1 MTAQNIKAEPQ
12 KTNDIPLGT
21 VGANAA
27 HDKPHTES
35 PMKAKGAPTVTKP
48 QSESFQKPELSAKPH
63 PGAHEKPSAPEKAP
77 EKIESAAKEKAA
89 EAKSDRPQATQ
100 EAGISHNESVKA
112 SQKAAELP
120 VEAFWGV
127 GSALFSLA
135 RANGEAMDAMMRCLE
150 ASLKGSAEM
159 SQCIASC
166 QEEYSEHM
174 QNLLAATRNW
184 DGDVGSWTQT
194 QSKAFDGAAQ
204 LYIKQAEDMMRIV
217 NRSLHQGWTPFMA
230 FVSAAE
236 RQNAMR

>member
-1 MTAQNIKAEPQ
+1 MTAQNIKAESQ
-12 KTNDIPLGT
+12 KTNDIPLGA

-27 HDKPHTES
+27 RDKPHAES
-35 PMKAKGAPTVTKP
+35 PMKAKTAPAGTKP
-48 QSESFQKPELSAKPH
+48 QSESFQKPELLAKPH
-63 PGAHEKPSAPEKAP
+63 PGAPEKM
-77 EKIESAAKEKAA
+77 ESAARETAA
-89 EAKSDRPQATQ
+89 EAGSDRSQVAP
-100 EAGISHNESVKA
+100 EAGISGDESVKA
-112 SQKAAELP
+112 SQKAEELP
-120 VEAFWGV
+120 VEVFWGV

-135 RANGEAMDAMMRCLE
+135 RANGEAMEAMMRCIE

-174 QNLLAATRNW
+174 QNLLTATRNW
-184 DGDVGSWTQT
+184 DGDLGSWTQT

-230 FVSAAE
+230 FVSATE